1 MYFKVIYSREKK
13 KHMCTS
19 LDDINNCDIEPELFL
34 PRISLVLTALAAHE
48 MVIDSHMVVLLGILI
63 IQENK

>member
-1 MYFKVIYSREKK
+1 
-13 KHMCTS
+13 MCTS

-34 PRISLVLTALAAHE
+34 PRISLVLTAMAAHE